1 MDATLPNVRHLLAV
15 HEVAVCH
22 RIKDAARQVHLSQP
36 AVTQAVAKLERD
48 LSEPL
53 FDRRPEGMFA
63 TEAGKLFLHRVE
75 RALDLLKEGER
86 QARRKSPDAGRRD
99 FHRLT
104 TATQLRALTAVAQ
117 TENFSHAARQ
127 IGVSQPAVHR
137 AAKDLERLSGITF
150 FEPVRRG
157 VQLTPAAEAFSYYV
171 RLAAAEMR
179 QGRYEI
185 SALQGQDSTRIVV
198 GSLPLSRPSLLPAAM
213 DRLLRASE
221 GRVQLHCVDAPYE
234 SLLRDL
240 RFGDLDFLVGALR
253 KDLPADDVV
262 QEPLFE
268 DRLYIVAGQGHPLT
282 RHPRPSLEDTLNY
295 PWIAPPKATPS
306 GSYLFEILKI
316 PQLPNTPVRV
326 VASSLALLRGLM
338 MRGDY
343 LTIMSRRQVEIEVET
358 GTIVTLPIDLQDS
371 ARAIGLT
378 YRAGWE
384 PTPTQTRFID
394 LIRDEGRNLQ

>member
-1 MDATLPNVRHLLAV
+1 T
-15 HEVAVCH
+15 
-22 RIKDAARQVHLSQP
+22 
-36 AVTQAVAKLERD
+36 
-48 LSEPL
+48 
-53 FDRRPEGMFA
+53 
-63 TEAGKLFLHRVE
+63 
-75 RALDLLKEGER
+75 
-86 QARRKSPDAGRRD
+86 
-99 FHRLT
+99 
-104 TATQLRALTAVAQ
+104 TQLRALTAVAE

-150 FEPVRRG
+150 FDPVRRG
-157 VQLTPAAEAFSYYV
+157 VQLTPAAEAFAYYV

-213 DRLLRASE
+213 DRLLSGSE

-234 SLLRDL
+234 TLLRDL
-240 RFGDLDFLVGALR
+240 RFGELDFLVGALR
-253 KDLPADDVV
+253 KAAPAEDVV

-268 DRLYIVAGQGHPLT
+268 DRLYVVAGRGHPLT
-282 RHPRPSLEDTLNY
+282 RQSRLSLEDTLSY
-295 PWIAPPKATPS
+295 PWIAPPKTTPS

-326 VASSLALLRGLM
+326 VASSLALVRGLM

-343 LTIMSRRQVEIEVET
+343 LTIMSRRQAEIEVET
-358 GTIVTLPIDLQDS
+358 GTVVTLPIDLKDS

-384 PTPTQTRFID
+384 PTPTQTRFMD
-394 LIRDEGRNLQ
+394 LIRDEGQKWQ

>member
-1 MDATLPNVRHLLAV
+1 MDATLPNVRHLQAV
-15 HEVAVCH
+15 HEVAACN
-22 RIKDAARQVHLSQP
+22 RIKDAARRVHLSQP

-53 FDRRPEGMFA
+53 FERRPEGMFA
-63 TEAGKLFLHRVE
+63 TEAGKLFLRRVE

-86 QARRKSPDAGRRD
+86 QARRKSPEPGRRD

-117 TENFSHAARQ
+117 TENFSHAARR

-137 AAKDLERLSGITF
+137 AAKDLERLSGISF

-157 VQLTPAAEAFSYYV
+157 VQLTPAAESFAYYV

-179 QGRYEI
+179 QARYEI
-185 SALQGQDSTRIVV
+185 GALQGRDSTRIVV
-198 GSLPLSRPSLLPAAM
+198 GSLPLSRPALLPAAI
-213 DRLLRASE
+213 DRMLKGSD

-234 SLLRDL
+234 TLLRDL
-240 RFGDLDFLVGALR
+240 RFGELDFIVGALR
-253 KDLPADDVV
+253 KELPADDVV
-262 QEPLFE
+262 QEPLFQ
-268 DRLYIVAGQGHPLT
+268 DRLYIVAGQGHPLSRT
-282 RHPRPSLEDTLNY
+282 SGLRLEDTLDY

-326 VASSLALLRGLM
+326 VASSQALVRGLM

-343 LTIMSRRQVEIEVET
+343 LTIMSQRQAEMELDT
-358 GTIVTLPIDLQDS
+358 GSVVTLPIDLRDS

-384 PTPTQTRFID
+384 PTPTQARFMD
-394 LIRDEGRNLQ
+394 LIRDEGRQWQ